1 MDDCDE
7 DKVWSHT
14 PFCWLGMI
22 SLRICLNR
30 LRTSL
35 VKQGHSQPVTTAV
48 FAGTD
53 KVVSGSD
60 DRTVRVWDLK
70 NMRSPLTT
78 IRTDSSVNRLTV
90 SKKNWIAI
98 PCDNRHVKLYHVNG
112 ERLGRLRRSNRQVH

>member
-1 MDDCDE
+1 M
-7 DKVWSHT
+7 
-14 PFCWLGMI
+14 
-22 SLRICLNR
+22 
-30 LRTSL
+30 
-35 VKQGHSQPVTTAV
+35 TTAV

-70 NMRSPLTT
+70 NMRAPLTT

-98 PCDNRHVKLYHVNG
+98 PCDNRHVKLYHLNG
-112 ERLGRLRRSNRQVH
+112 ERLGRLRRSNRQVLPK